1 MVRRFMSHPIF
12 QAFTS
17 LLTMTPASAVWNP
30 PTKHVAMDDQY
41 LYGYTLRILDCTWPN
56 IRKAIYWFPKK
67 KEKQNIVSQMYYK
80 LNMGR
85 VTGKNITWIRYQA
98 NMKLLHASKIVPRS
112 WWLATSSTCSSLRWW
127 RIGFQRCRVFEKRV
141 PEMQIPSLVKADD
154 HCAADRE
161 QNSRDLEQSCHA
173 SDVQCLHSNAR
184 TIYTGISLSGQSLYI
199 CLFVANYAVIC
210 VWTLNYSVE
219 VIEIALAMNLSV
231 SVAIRKQR
239 RARYVNVKYRWSDA
253 ISKIEI
259 YTLTWETMYVIQN

>member
-12 QAFTS
+12 QASLS
-17 LLTMTPASAVWNP
+17 LLTPECSLNPSNQARRHGWPVFVWIHLENLG
-30 PTKHVAMDDQY
+30 
-41 LYGYTLRILDCTWPN
+41 LYVGDRIS
-56 IRKAIYWFPKK
+56 
-67 KEKQNIVSQMYYK
+67 EKQNIVSQMYYK

-154 HCAADRE
+154 HCAADGE
-161 QNSRDLEQSCHA
+161 QDSGNLKRSCHG

-184 TIYTGISLSGQSLYI
+184 TIHTGMHLCFRPEFTYSSICSKFYMQLY
-199 CLFVANYAVIC
+199 A
-210 VWTLNYSVE
+210 
-219 VIEIALAMNLSV
+219 
-231 SVAIRKQR
+231 
-239 RARYVNVKYRWSDA
+239 SDA
-253 ISKIEI
+253 W
-259 YTLTWETMYVIQN
+259 TTMSRWT